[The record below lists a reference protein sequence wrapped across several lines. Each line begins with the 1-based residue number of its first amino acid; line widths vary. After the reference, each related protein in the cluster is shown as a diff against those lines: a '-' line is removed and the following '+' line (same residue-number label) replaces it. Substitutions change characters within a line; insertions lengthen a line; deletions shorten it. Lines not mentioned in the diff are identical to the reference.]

1 MGFSLPK
8 LGLASAAL
16 STAAPWLK
24 GGRGS
29 DRPRRAMEV
38 LLSLGLFLLVAAA
51 AAIFLLKPYFD
62 WRASCDK
69 SLESQVSRTSF
80 QCVPGELIPPAWKA
94 PEVTLSVIVP
104 AYNEEYRVP
113 QMLDE
118 TLTYLEGRGAS
129 SSFSYEIIVVDD
141 GSSDNTYAAALSAS
155 TAASLRHGEVKI
167 IQLLA
172 NRGKGFAVRAG
183 MLAARGQLLL
193 MADADGATSIRD
205 LERLERSLG
214 AKDDAPHMAF
224 GSRHH
229 LRQEALNKR
238 AWYRN
243 VLMVGFQFAVW
254 LLVGGVINDT
264 QCGFK
269 LFKANAAKRIFA
281 SLHIYRWAFDIEVLI
296 LSQIFGQ
303 GVAEVPVTWVE
314 MPGSKLNLLT
324 GALTMLRD
332 MMLVRVLYGFGFWQP
347 SVA

>member
-1 MGFSLPK
+1 
-8 LGLASAAL
+8 
-16 STAAPWLK
+16 
-24 GGRGS
+24 
-29 DRPRRAMEV
+29 MEV
-38 LLSLGLFLLVAAA
+38 LLSIGLGLVLVAL

-62 WRASCDK
+62 WRASCDQA
-69 SLESQVSRTSF
+69 LESQVARTSF
-80 QCVPGELIPPAWKA
+80 QCSPGELIPPAWKA
-94 PEVTLSVIVP
+94 PEVILSVVVP
-104 AYNEEYRVP
+104 AYNEEYRIP

-141 GSSDNTYAAALSAS
+141 GSGDNTYAAALSAS
-155 TAASLRHGEVKI
+155 QAVSLRHGDVKI
-167 IQLLA
+167 LQLVA

-183 MLAARGQLLL
+183 MLVARGQLLL

-205 LERLERSLG
+205 LERLEQALG
-214 AKDDAPHMAF
+214 PKDTAPHIAF

-229 LRQEALNKR
+229 LRQEALAKR

-243 VLMVGFQFAVW
+243 ILMVGFHFAVW
-254 LLVGGVINDT
+254 LLVGGAIHDT

-269 LFKANAAKRIFA
+269 LFKANVAKRIFA
-281 SLHIYRWAFDIEVLI
+281 SMHIYRWAFDIEVLI
-296 LSQIFGQ
+296 LSQLFGK

-332 MMLVRVLYGFGFWQP
+332 MVLVRVLYGAGVWQP